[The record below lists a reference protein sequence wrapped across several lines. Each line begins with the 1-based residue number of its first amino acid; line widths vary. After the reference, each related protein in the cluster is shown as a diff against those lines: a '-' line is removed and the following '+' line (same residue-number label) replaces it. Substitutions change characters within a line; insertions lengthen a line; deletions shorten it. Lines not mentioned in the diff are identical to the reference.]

1 MPCAMQ
7 GRIEF
12 FKSAMPSPLG
22 GRDFFNALTLNGSAE
37 LHELHQLAA
46 YVRVLTG
53 CGTLILPHAEIDE
66 LFDCIR
72 RGLDRLW
79 D

>member
-1 MPCAMQ
+1 MPCATQ

-22 GRDFFNALTLNGSAE
+22 GRDFFNALTPTGLRNFMSSIKSP
-37 LHELHQLAA
+37 